1 MQQDPLQ
8 DCILLI
14 WVQQIHKMKSR
25 NKSDFVVFVSLF
37 CHLLFFSCGILQ
49 VGYKA
54 VDDFVRSGMKVGLGT
69 GSTSYYAV
77 ERIGS
82 KLKNGELKDIIC
94 VPTSEATKK
103 QASSLG
109 IPLTTLN
116 ELESSSSSSALDVS
130 IDGADDIDLRCNLIK
145 GGITICSQPFHLSLI
160 FISHLGLFPCFY
172 FCFNFSVSFLFLAFC
187 SFSLS

>member
-1 MQQDPLQ
+1 
-8 DCILLI
+8 
-14 WVQQIHKMKSR
+14 
-25 NKSDFVVFVSLF
+25 
-37 CHLLFFSCGILQ
+37 
-49 VGYKA
+49 
-54 VDDFVRSGMKVGLGT
+54 MKVGLGT

-116 ELESSSSSSALDVS
+116 ELESSSSSPALDVS

-145 GGITICSQPFHLSLI
+145 GGITICSEPFHLPLI

-172 FCFNFSVSFLFLAFC
+172 FCFNFSVSFLFLASC
-187 SFSLS
+187 CFSLS